1 MISGALQTRIGKPE
15 EREPSALDTVWNLD
29 AVQYKLAD
37 YQEVGRKI
45 RELFSIAYP
54 GSDVAL
60 PSENAVNVEVAEL
73 HDLHPQFSQVRFWR
87 VLTSTLVRQFGDA
100 MDGETQPVKKTYR
113 DVMEV
118 LKEV

>member
-1 MISGALQTRIGKPE
+1 
-15 EREPSALDTVWNLD
+15 
-29 AVQYKLAD
+29 VQYDLRD

-54 GSDVAL
+54 GLDEVLPSDSDV
-60 PSENAVNVEVAEL
+60 NKVVADL

-100 MDGETQPVKKTYR
+100 MEGETQPVKKTYR

-118 LKEV
+118 LKEL